1 MYSSIQ
7 VASQIPW
14 ITIRKKGPKNLLQ
27 SDYNKFQEFLYS
39 YSKNM
44 WQLWKNSKKTF
55 NKEILRK
62 DIFKVM
68 KYTEKTDVCGIV
80 INLV

>member
-1 MYSSIQ
+1 
-7 VASQIPW
+7 
-14 ITIRKKGPKNLLQ
+14 
-27 SDYNKFQEFLYS
+27 
-39 YSKNM
+39 M

-55 NKEILRK
+55 TKEILNK